1 MAEKKKGTR
10 RANGESAVYFGKD
23 GRWHARVP
31 MGYKDNGEPYRRHLT
46 RKTRE
51 DLVEE
56 VKKLEKQRDAGS
68 AQQPGKAWTVE
79 KWLQH
84 WVENIAKPTVSENTY
99 DGYEVAVRVHL
110 VPGVGKHR
118 LDRLQPEHLESL
130 YRRMQANGERKAGT
144 AHQAHRTA
152 RTALG
157 EAVRRGYAAKNAAAL
172 AKPPRME
179 EDESE
184 VEPYSVE
191 EVQCLLLEANKRR
204 NSARWM
210 LALALG
216 LRQGETL
223 GLRWSDVDLD
233 NEYLK
238 LRRNRLRPRYEHG
251 CPEASPCGRKA
262 GYCPDKVQVRRETK
276 NTKSRAGRRAV
287 PLPGPLVSMLRA
299 HAETQARER
308 KAAGDLWIESDYVFT
323 KPLGGPLSPNTDYHD
338 WKRLLEDAG
347 VRNAR
352 LHDARHTAAT
362 VLMLLGVPARVI
374 DQIMGWEP
382 GTSASMRAR
391 YLHVPD
397 AMLKD
402 VARKI
407 ADAIWGA
414 QGTPPVIPG
423 WHRIGT
429 PPVDKNQD
437 NEG

>member
-1 MAEKKKGTR
+1 MAEEKKRTR
-10 RANGESAVYFGKD
+10 RANGESAIYFGKD

-31 MGYKDNGEPYRRHLT
+31 MGYKDDGTPYRRHLT
-46 RKTRE
+46 RPTRK

-56 VKKLEKQRDAGS
+56 VRRLEKQRDEGS
-68 AQQPGKAWTVE
+68 ARQPGKPWTVE
-79 KWLQH
+79 KWLWH
-84 WVENIAKPTVSENTY
+84 WVENIAKPVVSENTY
-99 DGYEVAVRVHL
+99 AGYEVAVRVHL

-118 LDRLQPEHLESL
+118 IDRLEPEHLESL
-130 YRRMQANGERKAGT
+130 YRRMQKNGSKPAT
-144 AHQAHRTA
+144 AHQAHRTI

-157 EAVRRGYAAKNAAAL
+157 EAVRRGHAAKNAAAL
-172 AKPPRME
+172 AKPPRIE
-179 EDESE
+179 EEEAE
-184 VEPYSVE
+184 VEPYSLE
-191 EVQCLLLEANKRR
+191 EVQRLLIEVNKRR

-233 NEYLK
+233 NEYHK
-238 LRRNRLRPRYEHG
+238 LRRNRLRPKYRHG
-251 CPEASPCGRKA
+251 CPEGSPCGRAAA
-262 GYCPDKVQVRRETK
+262 GYCPDRVQVRRETK

-287 PLPGPLVSMLRA
+287 PLPGPLVAMLRQ
-299 HAETQARER
+299 HAKVQERER
-308 KAAGDLWIESDYVFT
+308 KAAGSLWVESDYVFT

-347 VRNAR
+347 VRDAR

-362 VLMLLGVPARVI
+362 VLMLLGVPDRVI

-382 GTSASMRAR
+382 GTSARMRAR

-407 ADAIWGA
+407 ADAIWGR
-414 QGTPPVIPG
+414 PEK
-423 WHRIGT
+423 

-437 NEG
+437 NAA

>member
-1 MAEKKKGTR
+1 MPEKKRGTR
-10 RANGESAVYFGKD
+10 RANGESAIYLGQD

-31 MGYKDNGEPYRRHLT
+31 MGFKDNGEPYRRHLT
-46 RKTRE
+46 RKTRAE
-51 DLVEE
+51 LVAE
-56 VKKLEKQRDAGS
+56 VKKLEKQRDTGS
-68 AQQPGKAWTVE
+68 ARQPGKQWTVG
-79 KWLQH
+79 KWLEH

-110 VPGVGKHR
+110 VPGIGKHR
-118 LDRLQPEHLESL
+118 LDRLEPEHLESL
-130 YRRMQANGERKAGT
+130 YRRMQANGARKAGT

-157 EAVRRGYAAKNAAAL
+157 EALRRGHVAKNAASL

-184 VEPYSVE
+184 VEPYSVDE
-191 EVQCLLLEANKRR
+191 IQCLLLEANKRR

-223 GLRWSDVDLD
+223 GLRWIDVDLD

-251 CPEASPCGRKA
+251 CPETAPCGRKA
-262 GYCPDKVQVRRETK
+262 GYCPARNQVRRETK

-287 PLPGPLVSMLRA
+287 PLPGPLVLMLRA

-308 KAAGDLWIESDYVFT
+308 KAAGNLWIESEYVFT

-338 WKRLLEDAG
+338 WKRLLVDAG
-347 VRNAR
+347 VREGR

-397 AMLKD
+397 AMLKE
-402 VARKI
+402 VAQKI
-407 ADAIWGA
+407 AVAIWGA
-414 QGTPPVIPG
+414 SDTA
-423 WHRIGT
+423 
-429 PPVDKNQD
+429 PVDKNQD
-437 NEG
+437 NAA

>member
-1 MAEKKKGTR
+1 MAEKKRTR
-10 RANGESAVYFGKD
+10 RANGETSIYFGAD

-31 MGYKDNGEPYRRHLT
+31 MGYKDNGEPYRRHIT
-46 RKTRE
+46 RPTE
-51 DLVEE
+51 DELAEE
-56 VKKLEKQRDAGS
+56 VERLEKQRDQGT
-68 AQQPGKAWTVE
+68 AQQPGKLWTVE
-79 KWLQH
+79 KWLVH

-130 YRRMQANGERKAGT
+130 YRRMQANGERKAAT

-157 EAVRRGYAAKNAAAL
+157 EAVRRGYAAKNAASL

-179 EDESE
+179 EDENE

-204 NSARWM
+204 NSARWV

-223 GLRWSDVDLD
+223 GLRWVDVDLS

-238 LRRNRLRPRYEHG
+238 LRRNRLRPKYAHG

-262 GYCPDKVQVRRETK
+262 GYCPSKTQIRRETK

-287 PLPGPLVSMLRA
+287 PLPGPLVVMLRA
-299 HAETQARER
+299 HAEIQQRER
-308 KAAGDLWIESDYVFT
+308 KAAGDLWGESDYVFT

-338 WKRLLEDAG
+338 WKRLLDDAG
-347 VRNAR
+347 VRDAR

-362 VLMLLGVPARVI
+362 VLMLLGVPDRVI

-382 GTSASMRAR
+382 GTSVSMRAR

-407 ADAIWGA
+407 AEAIWGPPE
-414 QGTPPVIPG
+414 TPA
-423 WHRIGT
+423 
-429 PPVDKNQD
+429 VDKDQD
-437 NEG
+437 NRA

>member
-1 MAEKKKGTR
+1 MAEEKKRTR
-10 RANGESAVYFGKD
+10 RANGESAIYFGKD

-31 MGYKDNGEPYRRHLT
+31 MGYKDDGTPYRRHLT
-46 RKTRE
+46 RPTRK

-56 VKKLEKQRDAGS
+56 VRRLEKQRDEGS
-68 AQQPGKAWTVE
+68 ARQPGKPWTVE
-79 KWLQH
+79 KWLWH
-84 WVENIAKPTVSENTY
+84 WVENIAKPVVSENTY
-99 DGYEVAVRVHL
+99 AGYEVAVRVHL

-118 LDRLQPEHLESL
+118 IDRLEPEHLESL
-130 YRRMQANGERKAGT
+130 YRRMQRNGSKPAT
-144 AHQAHRTA
+144 AHQAHRTI

-157 EAVRRGYAAKNAAAL
+157 EAVRRGHAAKNAAAL
-172 AKPPRME
+172 AKPPRVE
-179 EDESE
+179 EEEAE
-184 VEPYSVE
+184 VEPYSLE
-191 EVQCLLLEANKRR
+191 EVQRLLIEVNKRR

-238 LRRNRLRPRYEHG
+238 LRRNRLRPKYRHG
-251 CPEASPCGRKA
+251 CPEASPCGRAAA
-262 GYCPDKVQVRRETK
+262 GYCPNRVQVRRETK

-287 PLPGPLVSMLRA
+287 PLPGPLVVMLRQ
-299 HAETQARER
+299 HAEVQERER
-308 KAAGDLWIESDYVFT
+308 KAAGSLWVESDYVFT

-347 VRNAR
+347 VRDAR

-362 VLMLLGVPARVI
+362 VLMLLGVPDRVI

-382 GTSASMRAR
+382 GTSARMRAR

-402 VARKI
+402 VAQKI
-407 ADAIWGA
+407 ADAIWGR
-414 QGTPPVIPG
+414 PE
-423 WHRIGT
+423 T

-437 NEG
+437 NAA

>member
-1 MAEKKKGTR
+1 MAENEKKRTR
-10 RANGESAVYFGKD
+10 RANGESAVYFGAD

-46 RKTRE
+46 RKTRD

-84 WVENIAKPTVSENTY
+84 WVQNIAKPTVSENTY

-130 YRRMQANGERKAGT
+130 YRRMQANGARKAGT

-157 EAVRRGYAAKNAAAL
+157 EAVRRGYAARNAAAL

-179 EDESE
+179 EDETE

-191 EVQCLLLEANKRR
+191 EVQCLLIEANKRR

-223 GLRWSDVDLD
+223 GLRWVDVDLD

-238 LRRNRLRPRYEHG
+238 LRRNRLRPRYAHG
-251 CPEASPCGRKA
+251 CPEASPCGRKP
-262 GYCPDKVQVRRETK
+262 GYCPDRVQVRRETK

-287 PLPGPLVSMLRA
+287 PLPGPLVVMLRA
-299 HAETQARER
+299 HAESQARER
-308 KAAGDLWIESDYVFT
+308 KMAGDLWIESDYVFT

-347 VRNAR
+347 VHDAR

-362 VLMLLGVPARVI
+362 VLMLLGVPDRVI

-407 ADAIWGA
+407 ADVLWGSP
-414 QGTPPVIPG
+414 GTPA
-423 WHRIGT
+423 
-429 PPVDKNQD
+429 VDKDQD
-437 NEG
+437 NGV

>member
-1 MAEKKKGTR
+1 MAEDKKRTR
-10 RANGESAVYFGKD
+10 RANGESAIYFGKD

-31 MGYKDNGEPYRRHLT
+31 MGYKDDGTPYRRHLT
-46 RKTRE
+46 RPTRK

-56 VKKLEKQRDAGS
+56 VRRLEKQRDEGS
-68 AQQPGKAWTVE
+68 ARQPGKPWTVE
-79 KWLQH
+79 KWLWH
-84 WVENIAKPTVSENTY
+84 WVENIAKPVVSENTY
-99 DGYEVAVRVHL
+99 AGYEVAVRVHL

-118 LDRLQPEHLESL
+118 IDRLEPEHLESL
-130 YRRMQANGERKAGT
+130 YRRMQRNGSKPAT
-144 AHQAHRTA
+144 AHQAHRTI

-157 EAVRRGYAAKNAAAL
+157 EAVRRGHAAKNAAAL
-172 AKPPRME
+172 AKPPRIE
-179 EDESE
+179 EEEAE
-184 VEPYSVE
+184 VEPYSLE
-191 EVQCLLLEANKRR
+191 EVQRLLIEVNKRR

-238 LRRNRLRPRYEHG
+238 LRRNRLRPKYRHG
-251 CPEASPCGRKA
+251 CPEASPCGRAAA
-262 GYCPDKVQVRRETK
+262 GYCPNRVQVRRETK

-287 PLPGPLVSMLRA
+287 PLPGPLVAMLRQ
-299 HAETQARER
+299 HAEVQERER
-308 KAAGDLWIESDYVFT
+308 KAAGNLWVESDYVFT

-347 VRNAR
+347 VRDAR

-362 VLMLLGVPARVI
+362 VLMLLGVPDRVI

-382 GTSASMRAR
+382 GTSARMRAR

-407 ADAIWGA
+407 AEAIWGS
-414 QGTPPVIPG
+414 PE
-423 WHRIGT
+423 T

-437 NEG
+437 NEV